1 MKLEHALYGL
11 LVIVAAAAAVLS
23 FTTLTALAGA
33 VGFLPA
39 GEPFWL
45 RPGTAWL
52 LPVTIDVGA
61 AAGSLVWLSRTGR
74 ARAFGRALA
83 LALLGLSVAGNAV
96 GHALAVADRPHPL
109 VMGLLVVVVSAIP
122 PAVLGAV
129 VHLAMLCGR
138 QDDDED
144 QDDADEDGSRP
155 ELSPDRERTLIA
167 EIAATVRD
175 GGAAP
180 SSNEL
185 LAAWAIGRGRAR
197 RILREAT
204 ETKPR
209 AVA

>member
-109 VMGLLVVVVSAIP
+109 VMGLLVVIVSAIP

-138 QDDDED
+138 QDDEDED
-144 QDDADEDGSRP
+144 QDDEQGARP
-155 ELSPDRERTLIA
+155 ELTPDRERTLIA
-167 EIAATVRD
+167 EIAQTVRD
-175 GGAAP
+175 GGTAP

-204 ETKPR
+204 DTKPR

>member
-39 GEPFWL
+39 GEPFWQQ
-45 RPGTAWL
+45 PGTAWL

-109 VMGLLVVVVSAIP
+109 VMGLLVVIVSAIP

-138 QDDDED
+138 QDDEDED
-144 QDDADEDGSRP
+144 QDDEQGARP
-155 ELSPDRERTLIA
+155 ELTPDRERTLIA
-167 EIAATVRD
+167 EIAQTVRD
-175 GGAAP
+175 GGTAP

-204 ETKPR
+204 DTKPR